1 MERMVADL
9 AAQRSEA
16 TELEQ
21 EIEVQLEIAGFEV

>member
-21 EIEVQLEIAGFEV
+21 EIEAQLAKVGVEV